1 MIIIEEFKEYTIN
14 NKNINFFNQ
23 QILYKFPNNYGASV
37 VSGPYAYGLEL
48 AVIFFSNNNDDDWSL
63 VYDTPVTNDV
73 LGHLDKESLKQALE
87 DIYNL
92 PIK

>member
-1 MIIIEEFKEYTIN
+1 MIIIEEFKEYAIN
-14 NKNINFFNQ
+14 NKNENVFNK

-37 VSGPYAYGLEL
+37 VSGPFTYGLEL
-48 AVIFFSNNNDDDWSL
+48 AVIFFSNENWDID
-63 VYDTPVTNDV
+63 YDTPVTNDV
-73 LGHLDKESLKQALE
+73 LGRLNKESLKQALE

>member
-1 MIIIEEFKEYTIN
+1 MIIIEEFKECAIN
-14 NKNINFFNQ
+14 NKNENVFNK

-37 VSGPYAYGLEL
+37 VSGPFTYGLEL
-48 AVIFFSNNNDDDWSL
+48 AVIFFSNENWDID
-63 VYDTPVTNDV
+63 YDTPVTNDV
-73 LGHLDKESLKQALE
+73 LGHLNKESLKQALE

>member
-1 MIIIEEFKEYTIN
+1 MIIIEEFKEYAIN
-14 NKNINFFNQ
+14 NKNENVFNK

-37 VSGPYAYGLEL
+37 ISGPFTYGLEL
-48 AVIFFSNNNDDDWSL
+48 AVIFFSNENWDID
-63 VYDTPVTNDV
+63 YDTPVTNGV
-73 LGHLDKESLKQALE
+73 LGHLNKESLKQALE

>member
-1 MIIIEEFKEYTIN
+1 MIIIEEFKEYAIN
-14 NKNINFFNQ
+14 NKNENFFIE

-37 VSGPYAYGLEL
+37 VSGPFTYGLEL
-48 AVIFFSNNNDDDWSL
+48 AVIYFSNKNWDID
-63 VYDTPVTNDV
+63 YDTPITNDV
-73 LGHLDKESLKQALE
+73 LGHLNKESLKQALE

>member
-1 MIIIEEFKEYTIN
+1 MIIIEEFKEYVIN
-14 NKNINFFNQ
+14 NKNENFFNE

-37 VSGPYAYGLEL
+37 ILGPYTYGLEL
-48 AVIFFSNNNDDDWSL
+48 AVISFSNENWDID
-63 VYDTPVTNDV
+63 YDTPITNDV

-87 DIYNL
+87 DIYYL

>member
-1 MIIIEEFKEYTIN
+1 MIIIEEFKEYAIN
-14 NKNINFFNQ
+14 NKNENFFNE

-37 VSGPYAYGLEL
+37 VSGPFTYGLEL
-48 AVIFFSNNNDDDWSL
+48 AVIYFSNKNWDID
-63 VYDTPVTNDV
+63 YDTPITNDV
-73 LGHLDKESLKQALE
+73 LGHLNKESLKQALE

>member
-1 MIIIEEFKEYTIN
+1 MLSTTKM
-14 NKNINFFNQ
+14 KNFFNE

-37 VSGPYAYGLEL
+37 VSGPFTYGLEL
-48 AVIFFSNNNDDDWSL
+48 AVIYFSNKNWDID
-63 VYDTPVTNDV
+63 YDTPITNDV
-73 LGHLDKESLKQALE
+73 LGHLNKESLKQALE

>member
-1 MIIIEEFKEYTIN
+1 MIIIEEFKEYAIN
-14 NKNINFFNQ
+14 NKNENVFNK

-37 VSGPYAYGLEL
+37 VSGPFTYGLEL
-48 AVIFFSNNNDDDWSL
+48 AVIFFSNENWDID
-63 VYDTPVTNDV
+63 YDTLVTNDV
-73 LGHLDKESLKQALE
+73 LGHLNKESLKQALE

>member
-1 MIIIEEFKEYTIN
+1 MIIIEEFKEYAIK
-14 NKNINFFNQ
+14 NKNENFFNK

-37 VSGPYAYGLEL
+37 VSGPFTYGLEL
-48 AVIFFSNNNDDDWSL
+48 AVIFFSNENWDID
-63 VYDTPVTNDV
+63 YDTPVTNDV
-73 LGHLDKESLKQALE
+73 LGRLNKESLKQALE

>member
-1 MIIIEEFKEYTIN
+1 MIIVEESKEYAIN
-14 NKNINFFNQ
+14 NKNENVFNK

-37 VSGPYAYGLEL
+37 VSGPFTYGLEL
-48 AVIFFSNNNDDDWSL
+48 AVIFFSNENWDID
-63 VYDTPVTNDV
+63 YDTPVTNDV
-73 LGHLDKESLKQALE
+73 LGHLNKESLKQALE

>member
-1 MIIIEEFKEYTIN
+1 MIIIEEFKEYAIN
-14 NKNINFFNQ
+14 NKNENFFNE

-37 VSGPYAYGLEL
+37 VSGPFTYGLEL
-48 AVIFFSNNNDDDWSL
+48 AVIYFSNKNWDIY
-63 VYDTPVTNDV
+63 YDTPITNDV
-73 LGHLDKESLKQALE
+73 LGHLNKESLKQALE

>member
-1 MIIIEEFKEYTIN
+1 MIIIEEFKEYAIN
-14 NKNINFFNQ
+14 NKNENFFNE

-37 VSGPYAYGLEL
+37 ISGPFTYGLEL
-48 AVIFFSNNNDDDWSL
+48 AVIYFSNKNWDID
-63 VYDTPVTNDV
+63 YDTPITNDV
-73 LGHLDKESLKQALE
+73 LGHLNKESLKQALE

>member
-1 MIIIEEFKEYTIN
+1 MIIIEEFKEYTIK
-14 NKNINFFNQ
+14 NKNALFFNEQ
-23 QILYKFPNNYGASV
+23 VLYKFPNNYGASV
-37 VSGPYAYGLEL
+37 VLGPYTYGLEL
-48 AVIFFSNNNDDDWSL
+48 AVIYFSSENWDID
-63 VYDTPVTNDV
+63 YDTPITSDV

>member
-1 MIIIEEFKEYTIN
+1 MIIIEEFKEYTTK
-14 NKNINFFNQ
+14 NKNALFFNEQ
-23 QILYKFPNNYGASV
+23 VLYKFPNNYGASV
-37 VSGPYAYGLEL
+37 ILGPYTYGLEL
-48 AVIFFSNNNDDDWSL
+48 AVIYFSNENWDID
-63 VYDTPVTNDV
+63 YDTPITNDV

>member
-1 MIIIEEFKEYTIN
+1 MIIIEEFKEYAIN
-14 NKNINFFNQ
+14 NKNENVFNK

-37 VSGPYAYGLEL
+37 VSGPFTYGLEL
-48 AVIFFSNNNDDDWSL
+48 AVIFFSNENWDIDC
-63 VYDTPVTNDV
+63 DTPVTNDV
-73 LGHLDKESLKQALE
+73 LGHLNKESLKQALE